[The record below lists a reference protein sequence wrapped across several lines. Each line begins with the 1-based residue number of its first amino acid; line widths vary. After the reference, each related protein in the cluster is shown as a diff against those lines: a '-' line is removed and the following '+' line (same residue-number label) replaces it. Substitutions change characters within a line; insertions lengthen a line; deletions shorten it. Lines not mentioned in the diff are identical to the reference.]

1 MESIIVNLK
10 FKKMKGTKQWWK
22 SKTIWGIA
30 IAALGVLLNNVLK
43 VDVALPADAT
53 YDQTEAAIEAIKAAQ
68 GDLSVIAAQVIT
80 LIGLVVGVIGRIQAE
95 KKIA

>member
-1 MESIIVNLK
+1 
-10 FKKMKGTKQWWK
+10 MKGTKVWWQ

-30 IAALGVLLNNVLK
+30 IATLGVLLTNVLK
-43 VDVALPADAT
+43 VDVVLPADASV
-53 YDQTEAAIEAIKAAQ
+53 DEAQVAIEAIKAAQ
-68 GDLSVIAAQVIT
+68 GDLSAIAAQVIT

>member
-1 MESIIVNLK
+1 MFVEV
-10 FKKMKGTKQWWK
+10 KKWWQ

-43 VDVALPADAT
+43 VDVVLPADAT
-53 YDQTEAAIEAIKAAQ
+53 VDQTEAAIEAIKAAQ
-68 GDLSVIAAQVIT
+68 GDLGAIAAQVIT

>member
-1 MESIIVNLK
+1 
-10 FKKMKGTKQWWK
+10 MKGVKQWWK

-30 IAALGVLLNNVLK
+30 IAALGVLLTNVLK
-43 VDVALPADAT
+43 VDVVLPTDAT
-53 YDQTEAAIEAIKAAQ
+53 VDQTQVAIEAIKAAQ

>member
-1 MESIIVNLK
+1 
-10 FKKMKGTKQWWK
+10 MKNFWA

-30 IAALGVLLNNVLK
+30 IATLGVLLSSVLK
-43 VDVALPADAT
+43 VDVVLPTDAT
-53 YDQTEAAIEAIKAAQ
+53 VDQTQTAIEAIKAAQ
-68 GDLSVIAAQVIT
+68 GDLSAIAAQVIT